1 MKNKEKDLAIIAA
14 SVFLALAMAI
24 GTTIRKL

>member
-24 GTTIRKL
+24 GNTIRKL

>member
-1 MKNKEKDLAIIAA
+1 MKNKERNLAIVAA

-24 GTTIRKL
+24 GSTIRKL